1 MKSVKNLKNINT
13 ILNAPYPYVLK
24 LKPPAPFSRK
34 FITTYME
41 LSSMPFWRKY
51 KDPPTFMKCGINFL
65 KMLIIV
71 ITYNIC
77 SFFIYLHYFFK
88 GIYLR
93 NILSYYKYTFGLIN
107 FWFDAVRSTFRG
119 DPIFS
124 LQKHSSHLARL
135 YFGLFF
141 FVVKIAISHDFL

>member
-1 MKSVKNLKNINT
+1 MSADLGLDEKNFQEIHYHIWDYHPCRFEAKIKT
-13 ILNAPYPYVLK
+13 
-24 LKPPAPFSRK
+24 
-34 FITTYME
+34 
-41 LSSMPFWRKY
+41 
-51 KDPPTFMKCGINFL
+51 PPTFMKCGINFL

-93 NILSYYKYTFGLIN
+93 NILSYNKYTFGLIN

-141 FVVKIAISHDFL
+141 CCQNSNITWLFINLFSIN